1 VKPYSIGGSLPLIRA
16 LQEQGFDMQISGYGI
31 SAKYHA
37 DNESASL
44 NALKNAAK
52 IISKVISIIESHA
65 NE

>member
-1 VKPYSIGGSLPLIRA
+1 
-16 LQEQGFDMQISGYGI
+16 MQISGYGL

-44 NALKNAAK
+44 NHLKNATK

>member
-1 VKPYSIGGSLPLIRA
+1 
-16 LQEQGFDMQISGYGI
+16 MQISGYGI

-44 NALKNAAK
+44 NSLKDAAK
-52 IISKVISIIESHA
+52 IISKVISIIETHA